1 MMLVGIMAA
10 VLWGVGMAMGAP
22 VRARLIMIGILL
34 TGVMII
40 QVLLPDGH
48 PLRAATGGDPR
59 LWILLFAGLGLA
71 WLYRE
76 GLRWLRA
83 RARPAPVV
91 TEAARTG
98 TFSETALD
106 RYARHIVLREIGGPG
121 QKALKQ
127 AKVLVVGAGG
137 LGAPALQYLAAAG
150 VGTIGVIDHDT
161 VDNSNLA
168 RQVIHTDARIGDP
181 KVFSAKAAMLAQNA
195 FVTVN
200 PYHRRLTEEIAAELL
215 SDYDLILDGTDNFAT
230 RYLVNRTAAQLGKPL
245 IAGALTQWEGQLSLY
260 DPARN
265 APCYECVFPEV
276 PDPSLVPTCA
286 EAGVLSPLTGVIG
299 SMMAVEAIK
308 HLAGAGENLAGRM
321 MIYDALY
328 AETRIIKIRRRA
340 DCAACGGGTTG

>member
-98 TFSETALD
+98 TFSETELD

-168 RQVIHTDARIGDP
+168 RQVIQIG
-181 KVFSAKAAMLAQNA
+181 KRSLAQHQPVTKRAGPIRRHFEDHRIAIHPDHLRSTRPKQSPGIAPRPEGAIQPNPFNRSTGLQNGIKKNRDMRRCLRCAGSGGHRLFALPVIEKGPDISALRHRIQQIVHRA
-195 FVTVN
+195 FGGVKALGLPDLKGVAHGDEISLALD
-200 PYHRRLTEEIAAELL
+200 PDLLAQLRGKHDPPRVVHRR
-215 SDYDLILDGTDNFAT
+215 
-230 RYLVNRTAAQLGKPL
+230 R
-245 IAGALTQWEGQLSLY
+245 
-260 DPARN
+260 
-265 APCYECVFPEV
+265 
-276 PDPSLVPTCA
+276 
-286 EAGVLSPLTGVIG
+286 
-299 SMMAVEAIK
+299 
-308 HLAGAGENLAGRM
+308 
-321 MIYDALY
+321 
-328 AETRIIKIRRRA
+328 
-340 DCAACGGGTTG
+340 